1 MTNVVTLHGDK
12 RWRAVI
18 EYSSPYSSHE
28 HYFEEIADLPIIIE
42 RGPDWNFLARCTVTL
57 NRNDND
63 GAQHSASLREVKTD
77 KS

>member
-1 MTNVVTLHGDK
+1 MSNVVTLNTNK

-18 EYSSPYSSHE
+18 EYTSPASKQE
-28 HYFEEIADLPIIIE
+28 HYFEEMADLHLIIE

-63 GAQHSASLREVKTD
+63 GAQNSVSLREVKAE